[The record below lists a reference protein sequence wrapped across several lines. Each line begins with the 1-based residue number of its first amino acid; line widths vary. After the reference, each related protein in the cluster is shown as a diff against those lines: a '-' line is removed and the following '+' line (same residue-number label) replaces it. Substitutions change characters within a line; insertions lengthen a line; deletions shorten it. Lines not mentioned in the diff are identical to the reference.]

1 MRNSIKIKADIHSLI
16 DKLENNDLLE
26 IVYQLLNSKNHQKEG
41 ELVSNLSPEQ
51 KKELYLAYGESLDDS
66 NLIDLDNLKAK
77 HLKWFG
83 K

>member
-1 MRNSIKIKADIHSLI
+1 MKNSTNIKEDIHTLI
-16 DKLENNDLLE
+16 DKLENNELLE
-26 IVYQLLNSKNHQKEG
+26 IVYQLLNSKDQNQEG
-41 ELVSNLSPEQ
+41 ELVSNLTPKQ
-51 KKELYLAYGESLDDS
+51 KKELYNAYDESLDDS